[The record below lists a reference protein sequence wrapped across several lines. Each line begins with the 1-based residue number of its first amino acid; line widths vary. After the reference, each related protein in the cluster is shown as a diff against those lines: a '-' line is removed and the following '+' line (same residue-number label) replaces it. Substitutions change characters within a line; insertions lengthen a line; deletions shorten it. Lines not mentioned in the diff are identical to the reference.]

1 MPRPSVEAERRE
13 QILLAACQ
21 VMAEVGL
28 RALRVGDVAKR
39 AGTSHGTVHYYFAT
53 KRDLVHAAFA
63 FNFQRSLD
71 RRRPILD
78 AAGDPRS
85 RLRAFVDSYLP
96 GGDPDTALA
105 WRVWIELWNEAL
117 REPDLQELNERV
129 YGEWRRVVA
138 GIVRDGQDR
147 GQFRDGDAVET
158 ANLLISMIDGL
169 AIQVLLGSRNMT
181 AERMRASC
189 DTFLRGLEARP
200 PAA

>member
-13 QILLAACQ
+13 QILRAACE

-28 RALRVGDVAKR
+28 RSLRVGDVAKR

-53 KRDLVHAAFA
+53 KRDLVHAAFE
-63 FNFQRSLD
+63 FNFQASIN

-78 AAGDPRS
+78 SHDDPGK
-85 RLRAFVDSYLP
+85 RLRAFVDSYH
-96 GGDPDTALA
+96 PDGEETVLA

-117 REPDLQELNERV
+117 RERSLQELNERV
-129 YGEWRRVVA
+129 YGEWRRIVA

-147 GQFRDGDAVET
+147 GQFRAGDAVEM
-158 ANLLISMIDGL
+158 ANALIGMIDGL

-181 AERMRASC
+181 ADRMRATCEAS
-189 DTFLRGLEARP
+189 LREIET
-200 PAA
+200 PAARR